1 MQNRSSDTKLAR
13 RWFWNFFLHIF
24 FKYWKLFEVT
34 IHSED
39 SERTVSYYI
48 FFIRLPLDARIL
60 YLLVKSAFFWTRNL
74 NRYLVFYKKSQ
85 TNLFRFTVWLVKKQN
100 CIVTS
105 KNSGKLSLMKCKI
118 RKNRKKRINN
128 SQFTQQCQPYI
139 WNSFFQVT
147 SNCIKKIKIK
157 FFF

>member
-1 MQNRSSDTKLAR
+1 MQNRSSDEISSQVILKFFSSYFFQILKIVWGDNSFRRQREDCKL
-13 RWFWNFFLHIF
+13 LH
-24 FKYWKLFEVT
+24 
-34 IHSED
+34 
-39 SERTVSYYI
+39 

-60 YLLVKSAFFWTRNL
+60 FLLVKSAFFWTRNL

-118 RKNRKKRINN
+118 RKNCKKRINN
-128 SQFTQQCQPYI
+128 SQFTLQCQPYI
-139 WNSFFQVT
+139 FFQVNE
-147 SNCIKKIKIK
+147 S
-157 FFF
+157 